1 MGRDAQGAMQA
12 IAIRPTVLNMKD
24 LGTQTAIAAQKQVLF
39 NQLVKQGST
48 NLLNFGKNT
57 QWAGRQLMVGFT
69 LPLATLGM
77 TAGRV
82 FFDMEKA
89 AIKFKK
95 VYGDLFTAPEET
107 KKAMDSI
114 VELGE
119 AYATYGIA
127 VSETLDLA
135 ADAAAAGFAGVDLQN
150 QTTAALKLSVLGQL
164 DLQKALETTI
174 SLQNAF
180 QLSSADLAGEIDFL
194 NAVENQTVV
203 ALEDITTAVPR
214 VAPVIQALGGDVRD
228 LAFFLAAMKE
238 GGVNAAQGANALKS
252 GLASLINPSEKAATM
267 LAGLGV
273 NIRSIISRNQGDLA
287 GTVFEFASALD
298 KLDPLRRAQAI
309 EQLFGKFQFARIAA
323 LFDNITREGTQAKRD
338 LDLAGASAS

>member
-1 MGRDAQGAMQA
+1 
-12 IAIRPTVLNMKD
+12 
-24 LGTQTAIAAQKQVLF
+24 
-39 NQLVKQGST
+39 
-48 NLLNFGKNT
+48 
-57 QWAGRQLMVGFT
+57 MVGFT

-89 AIKFKK
+89 ALKFKK

-107 KKAMDSI
+107 KQAMESI
-114 VELGE
+114 VALGQ
-119 AYATYGIA
+119 AYSAYGVA
-127 VSETLDLA
+127 VSDSLNVA

-150 QTTAALKLSVLGQL
+150 QTAAALKLSVLGQL
-164 DLQKALETTI
+164 ELQKALETTI

-203 ALEDITTAVPR
+203 SLDDITEAVPR
-214 VAPVIQALGGDVRD
+214 VAPVIKQLGGNVRD

-252 GLASLINPSEKAATM
+252 GLASLINPSEKSAAFLST
-267 LAGLGV
+267 LGV
-273 NIRSIISRNQGDLA
+273 NIKAIVEGNQGDIA
-287 GTVFEFASALD
+287 ATVTAFARSLD
-298 KLDPLRRAQAI
+298 GLDPLRRAQAI
-309 EQLFGKFQFARIAA
+309 EQLFGKFQFARISA
-323 LFDNITREGTQAKRD
+323 LFDNITREGTQAQRV
-338 LDLAGASAS
+338 LELAGSTAEELANLSESELGV